1 MFCLFHPVGVTDLE
15 LYCGGYAFAV
25 FFFFLAVHEY

>member
-25 FFFFLAVHEY
+25 LFFLAVHEY